1 MNALVLLQKMKESRD
16 AILKE
21 TAELENLILQ
31 FVEKTKFPL
40 PKPWQQMGI
49 GDKLRLVKNI
59 TLVVEGLKSK

>member
-21 TAELENLILQ
+21 TAELENYIIE
-31 FVEKTKFPL
+31 FRSKTNFPL

-49 GDKLRLVKNI
+49 GDKLRLVQNI